1 MTSTS
6 AGSVG
11 PGTVLAGRYRL
22 EDLLVE
28 SSGAWF
34 WRATD
39 TVLARSV
46 AVHAVG
52 SDDDRAPL
60 MLDAARLSAT
70 VNDAH
75 LLRVLDCAEEGPVC
89 WVVHEWGE
97 GLSLDLMLERGPL
110 APTRAAWLAQEVAD
124 AIAAGH
130 AQGVAHGRLNPEAV
144 LVTHSGSVKL
154 IGYVVDASL
163 HRDPPTSP
171 VYGELD
177 AREAD
182 VIDVAGVLYAALT
195 GRWPG
200 VAESSVPPAPLD
212 AGRPLRPRQ
221 VRAGVPRALDA
232 ICERVLHRDG
242 ARHELPIESAHE
254 LAATLA
260 DVTDRGGQ
268 HPGRV
273 AIDGP
278 DDLQE
283 EPTAVIS
290 RAALAE
296 EARRRAPGAAAA
308 AAYDQAAG
316 GAVPDPDDPGD
327 SSDPGD
333 PGDPD
338 DPETTQTVVGVDTG
352 ELEATQA
359 AVPAVPAS
367 DAPAT
372 DAPATGTQ
380 ATDTQGDPGPGD
392 EQAARVEPPPPPPFL
407 DSPERPL
414 FSELRRRV
422 PTAAAATAPAWGTGE
437 QAAAGTT
444 TTGTSTTG
452 TTTTGTHGGAG
463 AGGPESWPY
472 ERDDEPRPATQDHH
486 EGRGWL
492 RTAVAVGLLLVT
504 GLAVV
509 VAFSLGRGGSLP
521 LVGGDDGG
529 EESPSA
535 SASAQPVRI
544 QAVTDV
550 DPPPAGNGEENPDTV
565 GNVIDGDPATSWTT
579 VTYYN
584 RPDLGGLKPGVG
596 LMLDLGSDQQVGSLT
611 ARFGQAGTGFSVYA
625 APEGVTA
632 APTGPDAMRQVGN
645 ADGAGERATVELEG
659 APTTR
664 FVLLWLTTLPASPDG
679 YQGEVAEVQLR
690 S

>member
-52 SDDDRAPL
+52 ADDDRAPR

-163 HRDPPTSP
+163 HREPPTSP

-232 ICERVLHRDG
+232 ICERVLHREG

-254 LAATLA
+254 LAAALA
-260 DVTDRGGQ
+260 DVTGRGSQ

-290 RAALAE
+290 RAALAD
-296 EARRRAPGAAAA
+296 EARRRAPDAAAA
-308 AAYDQAAG
+308 AAYDEAAS
-316 GAVPDPDDPGD
+316 GAVPVTDDPG
-327 SSDPGD
+327 
-333 PGDPD
+333 
-338 DPETTQTVVGVDTG
+338 DPETTQAVDGVDTG

-359 AVPAVPAS
+359 AVPAVPATDTPAS
-367 DAPAT
+367 DTPAT
-372 DAPATGTQ
+372 DAPAG
-380 ATDTQGDPGPGD
+380 PGPGD
-392 EQAARVEPPPPPPFL
+392 DEPDPEQAAREQRLREEPPPPPPFV

-414 FSELRRRV
+414 FSESRRRV
-422 PTAAAATAPAWGTGE
+422 PAAAAATAPAWGTGE

-444 TTGTSTTG
+444 S
-452 TTTTGTHGGAG
+452 TGTHGGAG
-463 AGGPESWPY
+463 AGGPEYWPY
-472 ERDDEPRPATQDHH
+472 ERDDEPRPPTQDHH

-492 RTAVAVGLLLVT
+492 RTAVVVGLLLVT
-504 GLAVV
+504 VLAVV
-509 VAFSLGRGGSLP
+509 VAFSLGRGASLP
-521 LVGGDDGG
+521 LVGGDGG
-529 EESPSA
+529 DDSPTA

-565 GNVIDGDPATSWTT
+565 GNVIDGNPATSWTT

-632 APTGPDAMRQVGN
+632 APTGPNAMRQVGS
-645 ADGAGERATVELEG
+645 ADDAGERATVELEG
-659 APTTR
+659 APATR
-664 FVLLWLTTLPASPDG
+664 FVLLWLTTLPASSDG

>member
-28 SSGAWF
+28 STGAWF

-52 SDDDRAPL
+52 SDDERAPRL
-60 MLDAARLSAT
+60 LEAARLSAT
-70 VNDAH
+70 VNDSH

-124 AIAAGH
+124 AVAAGH
-130 AQGVAHGRLNPEAV
+130 AQGVPHGRLNPEAV

-163 HRDPPTSP
+163 HHRGEPSP

-200 VAESSVPPAPLD
+200 VSASSVPPAPLD
-212 AGRPLRPRQ
+212 GNRPLRPRQ
-221 VRAGVPRALDA
+221 VRAGVPRTLDA
-232 ICERVLHRDG
+232 ICERVLHREG
-242 ARHELPIESAHE
+242 ARHELPIEDAHE
-254 LAATLA
+254 LAAALA
-260 DVTDRGGQ
+260 DVTGRGGSV
-268 HPGRV
+268 PGRV
-273 AIDGP
+273 ALGDP
-278 DDLQE
+278 DELQE

-290 RAALAE
+290 RAALAD
-296 EARRRAPGAAAA
+296 EARRRAPAAAA
-308 AAYDQAAG
+308 PAAASGDDPEATVVVPT
-316 GAVPDPDDPGD
+316 GADPADADDPDDQPA
-327 SSDPGD
+327 P
-333 PGDPD
+333 
-338 DPETTQTVVGVDTG
+338 GVDTG

-359 AVPAVPAS
+359 AVPA
-367 DAPAT
+367 APAEEPAQHPART
-372 DAPATGTQ
+372 EPPHELAAREQRLREAPA
-380 ATDTQGDPGPGD
+380 AF
-392 EQAARVEPPPPPPFL
+392 V
-407 DSPERPL
+407 DSPDRPL
-414 FSELRRRV
+414 FSDARRRV
-422 PTAAAATAPAWGTGE
+422 PTASAPAAPATGWGAAQAGAHTGAE
-437 QAAAGTT
+437 AGARTGVP
-444 TTGTSTTG
+444 TGTAS
-452 TTTTGTHGGAG
+452 TTTTGTHGGSG
-463 AGGPESWPY
+463 GGGPEYWPF
-472 ERDDEPRPATQDHH
+472 ERDEEPPPPSQDHH

-492 RTAVAVGLLLVT
+492 RTAVVVGLLLLT
-504 GLAVV
+504 ALAVV

-521 LVGGDDGG
+521 IVGDQGA

-535 SASAQPVRI
+535 TASSQPLRI
-544 QAVTDV
+544 AAVTDV
-550 DPPPAGNGEENPDTV
+550 DPPPGNGEENSGTV
-565 GNVIDGDPATSWTT
+565 GNAVDGDPSTAWTT

-584 RPDLGGLKPGVG
+584 RPDLGGLKSGVG
-596 LMLDLGSDQQVGSLT
+596 LMLDLGSDQQVGSLSVQL
-611 ARFGQAGTGFSVYA
+611 GQAGTSFSVYA

-632 APTGPDAMRQVGN
+632 PPSGPDAMQQV
-645 ADGAGERATVELEG
+645 ASATDAGQRATVELED

-664 FVLLWLTTLPASPDG
+664 FVLLWLTSLPAVPDG
-679 YQGEVAEVQLR
+679 YRGEVAEVQLR